1 MTPSPNLQVFANV
14 QVFDINL
21 YVFGFLVLTGLQARN
36 ENIHGNCN
44 QSTCKSVYR
53 VIFVR
58 HRETVRLRESHGK
71 TVKP

>member
-36 ENIHGNCN
+36 ENIHGKCN

-71 TVKP
+71 TAKL